1 MRATREI
8 KEECMFRVLTK
19 AAASPGLKTLL
30 AAVAIASLA
39 ACSQGD
45 AKPEDAAKAPPPPAE
60 LAAADVIVVEAKAL
74 SRELPLSGSL
84 MPVVQA
90 TVKSKVAGELLAVT
104 VREGERVSKGA
115 VLARIDTRNQQA
127 QVDSQNANVE
137 KARADLAMARL
148 ELDNNQRLLEK
159 KFIAPTVVDTSKSA
173 YAAAEAGLKAVQA
186 QARLGEIGLS
196 DAVVRAPISGIVAKR
211 MVQPGEK
218 VSPDEPLL
226 SLVDLT
232 LLELEAA
239 APASEVP
246 AIKVGQ
252 AVRFTVDGF
261 GNRAFTGTVERIN
274 PVAEAGSRSL
284 LVYLAVPNADGSLKG
299 GMFAKGSLEL
309 DVNAAA
315 PVVPLSAVRSESGLP
330 FVLVVKDG
338 QLVQR
343 PVTLGLKSEQQG
355 LVQVSQGLAP
365 GEQVLAASSALL
377 QAGMRVSLKADAAP
391 TTTPVAVKN

>member
-1 MRATREI
+1 MFMDETR
-8 KEECMFRVLTK
+8 
-19 AAASPGLKTLL
+19 AAALASFKTLL
-30 AAVAIASLA
+30 VAAAIASLI

-45 AKPEDAAKAPPPPAE
+45 ANSDDAAKAPPPPAE

-90 TVKSKVAGELLAVT
+90 MVKSKVAGELLAVN
-104 VREGERVSKGA
+104 VREGDTVSKGA

-137 KARADLAMARL
+137 KARADLAMAKL
-148 ELDNNQRLLEK
+148 ELDNNQRLLDK
-159 KFIAPTVVDTSKSA
+159 KFIAPTVVDTSRSA

-186 QARLGEIGLS
+186 QARLGAIGLS

-218 VSPDEPLL
+218 VSPDAPLL

-232 LLELEAA
+232 LLELEAV

-261 GNRAFTGTVERIN
+261 GSRAFTGTVERIN

-284 LVYLAVPNADGSLKG
+284 LIYLAVPNADGSLKG
-299 GMFAKGSLEL
+299 GMFAKGTLEL
-309 DVNAAA
+309 DVSAAA
-315 PVVPLSAVRSESGLP
+315 PVVPLSAVRNDSGLP
-330 FVLVVKDG
+330 YVLVVKDG
-338 QLVQR
+338 VLVQR

-355 LVQVSQGLAP
+355 LVQVSQGLAL
-365 GEQVLAASSALL
+365 GERVLTASSALL
-377 QAGMRVSLKADAAP
+377 QAGMRVSLKPA
-391 TTTPVAVKN
+391 TPVATQ

>member
-1 MRATREI
+1 MFTVVIRATA
-8 KEECMFRVLTK
+8 T
-19 AAASPGLKTLL
+19 PGLKTLL
-30 AAVAIASLA
+30 AAAALASLV
-39 ACSQGD
+39 ACSKGD
-45 AKPEDAAKAPPPPAE
+45 AKPEDAAKAPPPPTE
-60 LAAADVIVVEAKAL
+60 LAAADVILVEVKAL

-90 TVKSKVAGELLAVT
+90 TVKSKVAGELLTVT
-104 VREGERVSKGA
+104 VREGDAVAKGA

-137 KARADLAMARL
+137 KARADLAVAKL

-159 KFIAPTVVDTSKSA
+159 KFIAPTVVDTSRSA
-173 YAAAEAGLKAVQA
+173 YAAAEAGLKAVEA

-218 VSPDEPLL
+218 VSPDSPLL

-232 LLELEAA
+232 HLELEAA

-261 GNRAFTGTVERIN
+261 GSRAFTGTVDRIN

-284 LVYLAVPNADGSLKG
+284 LIYLAVPNADGSLKG
-299 GMFAKGSLEL
+299 GMFAKGTLEL

-338 QLVQR
+338 KLVQR

-355 LVQVSQGLAP
+355 LVQVSEGLAT

-377 QAGMRVSLKADAAP
+377 QAGMQVILKPAVV
-391 TTTPVAVKN
+391 TPVASKN

>member
-1 MRATREI
+1 MFMDETR
-8 KEECMFRVLTK
+8 
-19 AAASPGLKTLL
+19 AAALASFKTLL
-30 AAVAIASLA
+30 VAAAIASLI

-45 AKPEDAAKAPPPPAE
+45 ANSDDAAKAPPPPAE

-90 TVKSKVAGELLAVT
+90 MVKSKVAGELLAVN
-104 VREGERVSKGA
+104 VREGDTVSKGA

-137 KARADLAMARL
+137 KARADLAMAKL
-148 ELDNNQRLLEK
+148 ELDNNQRLLDK
-159 KFIAPTVVDTSKSA
+159 KFIAPTVVDTSRSA

-186 QARLGEIGLS
+186 QARLGAIGLS

-218 VSPDEPLL
+218 VSPDAPLL

-232 LLELEAA
+232 LLELEAV

-261 GNRAFTGTVERIN
+261 GSRAFTGTVERIN

-284 LVYLAVPNADGSLKG
+284 LIYLAVPNADGSLKG
-299 GMFAKGSLEL
+299 GMFAKGTLEL
-309 DVNAAA
+309 DVSAAA
-315 PVVPLSAVRSESGLP
+315 PVVPLSAVRNDSGLP
-330 FVLVVKDG
+330 YVLVVKDG
-338 QLVQR
+338 VLVQR

-355 LVQVSQGLAP
+355 LVQVSQGLVL
-365 GEQVLAASSALL
+365 GERVLTASSALL
-377 QAGMRVSLKADAAP
+377 QAGMRVSLKPA
-391 TTTPVAVKN
+391 TPVATQ